1 MKRAATRKIKKASYL
16 IHNNGTRPFKV
27 AVSGKTVEIYKGPDY
42 KQLVKKL
49 VVKEVYVGKYGGAT
63 GLGNSIL
70 LNVSGN
76 KYMHIGFDIYEFS
89 MDDEVDAYYSLIGN
103 SDVPYPVLLGTK
115 NVYFMLDHSY
125 LPRTFFKT
133 PKVDWE
139 DAYQY
144 YYGYKDPETGD
155 NCDPE
160 QRAKVK
166 KQRAKLEKKMKG
178 LKILSLA

>member
-1 MKRAATRKIKKASYL
+1 
-16 IHNNGTRPFKV
+16 
-27 AVSGKTVEIYKGPDY
+27 
-42 KQLVKKL
+42 
-49 VVKEVYVGKYGGAT
+49 
-63 GLGNSIL
+63 
-70 LNVSGN
+70 
-76 KYMHIGFDIYEFS
+76 MHIGFDIYEFS
-89 MDDEVDAYYSLIGN
+89 MDDVVEAYYSLIGN

-125 LPRTFFKT
+125 LPRTFFKA
-133 PKVDWE
+133 PMKAADWE

-160 QRAKVK
+160 QRTKVK